1 MISLFR
7 VDCRLIHYQTAS
19 MWPKKVDANMILVAS
34 DTIFDDAMRMGM
46 FKVMVPSSIKLQ
58 VLKIDDAI
66 NYLLSEEALKPKIEL
81 VVESI
86 EDAKRILDAISTIT
100 KLQVAIVQ
108 RPNGKQISKY
118 LIVNDE
124 DIEILKLLCSS
135 GKEIECCCLTTD
147 KSVPISKLI

>member
-66 NYLLSEEALKPKIEL
+66 QYLLSEAAAKPKIEL
-81 VVESI
+81 IVETL
-86 EDAKRILDAISTIT
+86 EDAKKILDAIPTIT

-108 RPNGKQISKY
+108 RPNGKQIAKY
-118 LIVNDE
+118 LIVNDG
-124 DIEILKLLCSS
+124 DIEILKSLSLA
-135 GKEIECCCLTTD
+135 GKDIESCCLTTE
-147 KSVPISKLI
+147 KSVSISKII

>member
-19 MWPKKVDANMILVAS
+19 MWPKKVDANMIVVAS
-34 DTIFDDAMRMGM
+34 DTIFNDAMRMGM

-66 NYLLSEEALKPKIEL
+66 SYLLSDESLKPKIEL

-86 EDAKRILDAISTIT
+86 EDAKRIMDAVPSIT

-124 DIEILKLLCSS
+124 DIEILKNLVSN
-135 GKEIECCCLTTD
+135 GKEIECCCLTTE
-147 KSVPISKLI
+147 KSISINKLI